1 MKNSSFHEYGSSKK
15 NRLTTHIKNLP
26 PCRRVIC
33 VLLLLLIVGQM
44 FFIFSNSHKNAV
56 LSDAQSDSVVR
67 LVTRV
72 LLGKEL
78 DALPPNVQDTVTH
91 FVRKAAHFTEFA
103 ILGMLSSLWC
113 LTFGL
118 LSEGKSSRKRAVI
131 FVGVTAFCCIVGFL
145 DELSQCFSD
154 GRACR
159 FTDVLIDTS
168 GGLLATA
175 VVLVLHAV
183 FQAKR
188 SKNRSSK

>member
-1 MKNSSFHEYGSSKK
+1 MKNSSFHEYDSSKK
-15 NRLTTHIKNLP
+15 NRLTTCIKNIS
-26 PCRRVIC
+26 PCRRVLC

-72 LLGKEL
+72 LLGKDL
-78 DALPPNVQDTVTH
+78 DTLPSNVQDTVTH
-91 FVRKAAHFTEFA
+91 FVRKTAHFTEFA

-118 LSEGKSSRKRAVI
+118 LSEGESRKRAVF

-168 GGLLATA
+168 GGLVAT
-175 VVLVLHAV
+175 VVVFILHAV
-183 FQAKR
+183 FQVKR